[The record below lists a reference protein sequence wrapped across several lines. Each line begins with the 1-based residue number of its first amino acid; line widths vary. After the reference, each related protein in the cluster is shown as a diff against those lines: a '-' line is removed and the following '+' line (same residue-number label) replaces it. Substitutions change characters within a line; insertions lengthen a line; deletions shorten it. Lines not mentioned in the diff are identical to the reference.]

1 MKFSRMFIP
10 TTKETPKDA
19 SLPSH
24 QYLVRGGFVNQVGA
38 GIYNFMPLGKIVL
51 EKIRNLVKSELDHA
65 GCNEVQ
71 LGFVTPIELWEQ
83 SGRASKMGLE
93 MLRIKDRKGGN
104 FVLSPTNEE
113 AMVELVKNRVTSY
126 KDLPLNLYQINT
138 KFRDE
143 GRPRFGLLRGRE
155 FLMKD
160 GYSFHE
166 SEEDMIREFHLME
179 ETYKKIFTRLGLD
192 FRVVEADSGAI
203 GGSGSKEFHVLAN
216 SGEDT
221 LVVCKNCD
229 YAANIE
235 AAKRSVRETEDV
247 NFNYGFIETI
257 NKTTIEDVS
266 SYLNIKPSQMIKAVI
281 KKAIYEDTQKIV
293 VFFIRGDDELEETKA
308 KNAVNAL
315 DIIDATEDEIVNVG
329 LVAGYVGPSGLD
341 RETVKFVIDNE
352 LKISGKK
359 FVAGANE
366 ENYHCVV
373 RITDSDVYSGDEN
386 SRFLFE
392 EFGDFASLGDLI
404 AVQVGDKCTCC
415 GGELTHTKGIEVGH
429 IFQLGTKYS
438 ASMNANFLDRNGK
451 AQPFIMGTYGIG
463 VSRLISAVIEQH
475 HDGKGMIWT
484 KETAPFTVDII
495 VSNAK
500 NEEEMN
506 FANHLYDALHKFK
519 IETILDDRIDA
530 RYGFKMGDFELI
542 GFPYGV
548 IVGKKLAD
556 GIVEI
561 VDRQTLEKIEVQKHE
576 VVAKLM
582 ELIG

>member
-235 AAKRSVRETEDV
+235 AAKRKPKEIKGKSEKVKEKVLTPNV
-247 NFNYGFIETI
+247 TS
-257 NKTTIEDVS
+257 IEDVS
-266 SYLNIKPSQMIKAVI
+266 KFLDVEPSQTIKAVI
-281 KKAIYEDTQKIV
+281 KKAIYEDTQQV
-293 VFFIRGDDELEETKA
+293 AVFFVRGDDELEETKA
-308 KNAVNAL
+308 SNSVDALELIDASEEDIKNA
-315 DIIDATEDEIVNVG
+315 G
-329 LVAGYVGPSGLD
+329 LVAGYVGLFDLPKD
-341 RETVKFVIDNE
+341 VVFVIDNE
-352 LKISGKK
+352 LKDEDNLIC
-359 FVAGANE
+359 GANE
-366 ENYHCVV
+366 ENYHLTGISLKDLVDGKYDDLVV
-373 RITDSDVYSGDEN
+373 
-386 SRFLFE
+386 
-392 EFGDFASLGDLI
+392 
-404 AVQVGDKCTCC
+404 VQEGDKCVCC

-451 AQPFIMGTYGIG
+451 ARPFVMGTYGIG

-475 HDGKGMIWT
+475 HDDKGMIWT

-500 NEEEMN
+500 NEDEMS

-561 VDRQTLEKIEVQKHE
+561 VDRKTLQKIEVQKHE
-576 VVAKLM
+576 VVSKLM

>member
-1 MKFSRMFIP
+1 
-10 TTKETPKDA
+10 
-19 SLPSH
+19 
-24 QYLVRGGFVNQVGA
+24 
-38 GIYNFMPLGKIVL
+38 
-51 EKIRNLVKSELDHA
+51 
-65 GCNEVQ
+65 
-71 LGFVTPIELWEQ
+71 
-83 SGRASKMGLE
+83 
-93 MLRIKDRKGGN
+93 
-104 FVLSPTNEE
+104 
-113 AMVELVKNRVTSY
+113 
-126 KDLPLNLYQINT
+126 
-138 KFRDE
+138 
-143 GRPRFGLLRGRE
+143 
-155 FLMKD
+155 
-160 GYSFHE
+160 
-166 SEEDMIREFHLME
+166 MIREFHLME

-221 LVVCKNCD
+221 LVVCDSCD

-235 AAKRSVRETEDV
+235 AAKRKPKEIKGKRDKVKEKVLTPNVTS
-247 NFNYGFIETI
+247 
-257 NKTTIEDVS
+257 IEDVS
-266 SYLNIKPSQMIKAVI
+266 KFLDIEPSQTIKAVI
-281 KKAIYEDTQKIV
+281 KKAIYEDTQKV
-293 VFFIRGDDELEETKA
+293 AVFFVRGDDELEETKA
-308 KNAVNAL
+308 TNAVDAL
-315 DIIDATEDEIVNVG
+315 ELVDANEEDIKDAG
-329 LVAGYVGPSGLD
+329 LVAGYVGLFALPKN
-341 RETVKFVIDNE
+341 VIVIIDNE
-352 LKISGKK
+352 LKDENNL
-359 FVAGANE
+359 VCGANE
-366 ENYHCVV
+366 ENYHLTGVDLKEL
-373 RITDSDVYSGDEN
+373 TDIKYD
-386 SRFLFE
+386 
-392 EFGDFASLGDLI
+392 DLV
-404 AVQVGDKCTCC
+404 AVQPGDRCSCC

-451 AQPFIMGTYGIG
+451 ARPFIMGTYGIG

-475 HDGKGMIWT
+475 HDDKGMIWT

-500 NEEEMN
+500 NEDEIS

-548 IVGKKLAD
+548 IVGKKLTD

-561 VDRQTLEKIEVQKHE
+561 VDRKTLQKIEVQKHE

>member
-166 SEEDMIREFHLME
+166 SEEDMIREFNLME

-235 AAKRSVRETEDV
+235 AAKRKPKEIKGKSEKVKEKVITPNV
-247 NFNYGFIETI
+247 TS
-257 NKTTIEDVS
+257 IEDVS
-266 SYLNIKPSQMIKAVI
+266 KFLDVEPSQTIKAVI
-281 KKAIYEDTQKIV
+281 KKAIYEDTQKV
-293 VFFIRGDDELEETKA
+293 AVFFVRGDDELEETKA
-308 KNAVNAL
+308 SNSVDALELIDASEEDIKNA
-315 DIIDATEDEIVNVG
+315 G
-329 LVAGYVGPSGLD
+329 LVAGYVGLFDLPKD
-341 RETVKFVIDNE
+341 VVFVIDNE
-352 LKISGKK
+352 LKDEDNLIC
-359 FVAGANE
+359 GANE
-366 ENYHCVV
+366 ENYHLTGISLKDLVDGKYDDLVV
-373 RITDSDVYSGDEN
+373 
-386 SRFLFE
+386 
-392 EFGDFASLGDLI
+392 
-404 AVQVGDKCTCC
+404 VQEGDKCVCC

-451 AQPFIMGTYGIG
+451 ARPFIMGTYGIG

-475 HDGKGMIWT
+475 HDDKGMIWT

-500 NEEEMN
+500 NEDEMS

-561 VDRQTLEKIEVQKHE
+561 VDRKTLQKIEVQKHE
-576 VVAKLM
+576 VVSKLM

>member
-1 MKFSRMFIP
+1 MFIP

-51 EKIRNLVKSELDHA
+51 DKIRNLVKSELDHA

-221 LVVCKNCD
+221 LVVCDSCD

-235 AAKRSVRETEDV
+235 AAKRKPKEIKGKRDKVKEKVLTPNVTS
-247 NFNYGFIETI
+247 
-257 NKTTIEDVS
+257 IEDVS
-266 SYLNIKPSQMIKAVI
+266 KFLDIEPSQTIKAVI
-281 KKAIYEDTQKIV
+281 KKAIYEDTQKV
-293 VFFIRGDDELEETKA
+293 AVFFVRGDDELEETKA
-308 KNAVNAL
+308 TNAVDAL
-315 DIIDATEDEIVNVG
+315 ELVDANEEDIKDAG
-329 LVAGYVGPSGLD
+329 LVAGYVGLFALPKN
-341 RETVKFVIDNE
+341 VIVIIDNE
-352 LKISGKK
+352 LKDENNL
-359 FVAGANE
+359 VCGANE
-366 ENYHCVV
+366 ENYHLTGVDLKEL
-373 RITDSDVYSGDEN
+373 TDIKYD
-386 SRFLFE
+386 
-392 EFGDFASLGDLI
+392 DLV
-404 AVQVGDKCTCC
+404 AVQPGDRCSCC

-451 AQPFIMGTYGIG
+451 ARPFIMGTYGIG

-475 HDGKGMIWT
+475 HDDKGMIWT

-500 NEEEMN
+500 NEDEIS

-548 IVGKKLAD
+548 IVGKKLTD

-561 VDRQTLEKIEVQKHE
+561 VDRKTLQKIEVQKHE

>member
-1 MKFSRMFIP
+1 MFIP

-235 AAKRSVRETEDV
+235 AASRKPKEVKGKKEKAKERVLTPDV
-247 NFNYGFIETI
+247 TS
-257 NKTTIEDVS
+257 IEDVAKF
-266 SYLNIKPSQMIKAVI
+266 LDVEPSQTIKAVI
-281 KKAIYEDTQKIV
+281 KKAIYEDTQKVV
-293 VFFIRGDDELEETKA
+293 VFFVRGDDELEETKA
-308 KNAVNAL
+308 SNAVDAL
-315 DIIDATEDEIVNVG
+315 ELIDASEEDIKASG
-329 LVAGYVGPSGLD
+329 LVAGYVGVFDLPKD
-341 RETVKFVIDNE
+341 VVFVIDNE
-352 LKISGKK
+352 LKDEDNLIC
-359 FVAGANE
+359 GANE
-366 ENYHCVV
+366 ENYHLTGISLKDVV
-373 RITDSDVYSGDEN
+373 NAKYD
-386 SRFLFE
+386 
-392 EFGDFASLGDLI
+392 DLI
-404 AVQVGDKCTCC
+404 VVQVGDKCTCC

-475 HDGKGMIWT
+475 HDEKGMIWT

-500 NEEEMN
+500 NEEEMS

-519 IETILDDRIDA
+519 IEAILDDRIDA

>member
-179 ETYKKIFTRLGLD
+179 ETYKRIFTRLGLD

-235 AAKRSVRETEDV
+235 AAKRKPKEIKGKREKVKEKVLTPNV
-247 NFNYGFIETI
+247 TS
-257 NKTTIEDVS
+257 IEDVS
-266 SYLNIKPSQMIKAVI
+266 KFLDVEPSQTIKAVI
-281 KKAIYEDTQKIV
+281 KKAIYEDTQKV
-293 VFFIRGDDELEETKA
+293 AVFFVRGDDELEETKA
-308 KNAVNAL
+308 SNSVDALELIDANEEDIKNA
-315 DIIDATEDEIVNVG
+315 G
-329 LVAGYVGPSGLD
+329 LVAGYVGLFDLPKD
-341 RETVKFVIDNE
+341 VVCVIDNE
-352 LKISGKK
+352 LKDEDNLIC
-359 FVAGANE
+359 GANE
-366 ENYHCVV
+366 ENYHLTGISLKDLVDGKYDDLVV
-373 RITDSDVYSGDEN
+373 
-386 SRFLFE
+386 
-392 EFGDFASLGDLI
+392 
-404 AVQVGDKCTCC
+404 VQEGDKCVCC

-451 AQPFIMGTYGIG
+451 ARPFIMGTYGIG

-475 HDGKGMIWT
+475 HDDKGMIWT

-500 NEEEMN
+500 NEDEMS

-561 VDRQTLEKIEVQKHE
+561 VDRKTLQKIEVQKHE
-576 VVAKLM
+576 VVSKLM

>member
-192 FRVVEADSGAI
+192 FRVVKADSGAI

-235 AAKRSVRETEDV
+235 AASRKPKEVKVKREKTKEKVLTPDV
-247 NFNYGFIETI
+247 TS
-257 NKTTIEDVS
+257 IEDVAKF
-266 SYLNIKPSQMIKAVI
+266 LDVEPSQTIKAVI
-281 KKAIYEDTQKIV
+281 KKAIYEDTQKVV
-293 VFFIRGDDELEETKA
+293 VFFVRGDDELEETKA
-308 KNAVNAL
+308 SNAVDAL
-315 DIIDATEDEIVNVG
+315 ELIDASEEDIKASG
-329 LVAGYVGPSGLD
+329 LVAGYVGLFDLPRDVL
-341 RETVKFVIDNE
+341 FVIDNE
-352 LKISGKK
+352 LKDEDNLIC
-359 FVAGANE
+359 GANE
-366 ENYHCVV
+366 ENYHLTG
-373 RITDSDVYSGDEN
+373 ISLKDVANAKYD
-386 SRFLFE
+386 
-392 EFGDFASLGDLI
+392 DLI
-404 AVQVGDKCTCC
+404 VVQVGDKCTCC

-475 HDGKGMIWT
+475 HDDKGMIWT

-561 VDRQTLEKIEVQKHE
+561 VDRKTLEKIEVQKHE